1 MAPVLGKHILT
12 KTLHESVT
20 SCAADCKKHPQ
31 FTAFDFNTNS
41 VRTVCKTLKDDF
53 RSNCAKNPQN
63 GQHFRLVIGLFFA
76 LYLVL
81 WWFPTHNSVFRPL
94 GHNWNYN
101 RLKFIKPKLS
111 VVKKYL
117 NLTIFMEF
125 SLFISPKTS
134 WRSSFQ
140 IVRCHFGAGNVNCG
154 LHFMRTEW

>member
-1 MAPVLGKHILT
+1 MYCKELHQVNCINDVQFQMNIIAFTGILRKYSIISFIGLTAVFAFGKSEFHSSHYEKICDTGMAPVLGKHILT

-31 FTAFDFNTNS
+31 CTAFDFNTNS

-81 WWFPTHNSVFRPL
+81 
-94 GHNWNYN
+94 
-101 RLKFIKPKLS
+101 
-111 VVKKYL
+111 
-117 NLTIFMEF
+117 
-125 SLFISPKTS
+125 
-134 WRSSFQ
+134 
-140 IVRCHFGAGNVNCG
+140 
-154 LHFMRTEW
+154 